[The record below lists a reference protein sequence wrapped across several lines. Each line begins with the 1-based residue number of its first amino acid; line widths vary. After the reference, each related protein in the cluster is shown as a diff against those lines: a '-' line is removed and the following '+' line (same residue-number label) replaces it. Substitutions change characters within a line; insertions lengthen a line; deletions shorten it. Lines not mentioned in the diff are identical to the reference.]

1 MAEPLGTLGRK
12 GPRPGGQAPYGAY
25 GGQKGSTDRLAG
37 QQAWWDSLLAM
48 GSVDKKR
55 ILVSESG
62 QNVALSSLFFSL
74 CFPV

>member
-1 MAEPLGTLGRK
+1 MAEPLGTRREGKAQDQGTQPHTEHVGDRK
-12 GPRPGGQAPYGAY
+12 VPWIDWPV
-25 GGQKGSTDRLAG
+25 
-37 QQAWWDSLLAM
+37 AWWDSLLAL

-55 ILVSESG
+55 IFMSESS